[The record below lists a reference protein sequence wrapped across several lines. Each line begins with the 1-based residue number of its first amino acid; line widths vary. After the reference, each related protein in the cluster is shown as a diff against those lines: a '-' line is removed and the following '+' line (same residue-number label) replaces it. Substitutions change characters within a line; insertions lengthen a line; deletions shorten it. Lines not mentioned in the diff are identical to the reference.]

1 MSHKE
6 VASLVVASGIGI
18 SVASAHPLGI
28 AVSVA
33 MPALIMRQKR
43 RRAAYAIGVVY
54 YSAALWPLVPGARNF
69 FGPNVSIL
77 VALLLWTMTAAIL
90 AGPWL
95 LVWSSELKQGLW
107 RAPIGVALTVV
118 PPLGIIGWASPVL
131 AAGILFPATGWSGFL
146 LCAALTGALAVW
158 PRRAAMTA
166 VIIGA
171 IANFVHPTDPQP
183 PAGWVAVD
191 THFGPISHGEPNPL
205 AEYQAAQVIQQEAL
219 RRHARV
225 IVFPETVV
233 PYWTASTDAFWE
245 QTLVALR
252 ANGKTMIVG
261 ARIPEGGTP
270 AHRLGDFATS
280 VAVLRSDLR
289 DTSAIHISGPK
300 DETILRPRYT
310 NAMVVRGAQSATVAQ
325 RVPVPIAMWNPFR
338 EDSAQLSF
346 SRPGLTVI
354 ENERTGTVICYEQ
367 LIVWPVLITMIQH
380 PTVLVAPANDYW
392 AMSTTIP
399 TFQRTAMRSWARLFG
414 IPCLF
419 AVNT

>member
-6 VASLVVASGIGI
+6 AASLIVASGIGI

-33 MPALIMRQKR
+33 MPAFIMRQKR
-43 RRAAYAIGVVY
+43 RSAAYAIGVIY

-69 FGPNVSIL
+69 FGPRVSIL
-77 VALLLWTMTAAIL
+77 VALLMWTISAALL

-95 LVWSSELKQGLW
+95 LIWSGDLKQALW
-107 RAPIGVALTVV
+107 RAPVGVALTVV

-131 AAGILFPATGWSGFL
+131 AAGILFPATGWCGFF
-146 LCAALTGALAVW
+146 LCATLTGALAVC
-158 PRRAAMTA
+158 PRRAAMA
-166 VIIGA
+166 VVIVGG

-191 THFGPISHGEPNPL
+191 THFGPISHGVPNPL
-205 AEYQAAQVIQQEAL
+205 AEYKTAQEIQQEAL

-233 PYWTASTDAFWE
+233 PYWTTSTDAFWE
-245 QTLVALR
+245 QTLAALR

-261 ARIPEGGTP
+261 ARIPEGGPP

-300 DETILRPRYT
+300 DETIWRPRYT
-310 NAMVVRGAQSATVAQ
+310 NAMVVRGTQAAIVPQ
-325 RVPVPIAMWNPFR
+325 RIPVPFAMWNPFR
-338 EDSAQLSF
+338 EDSAQLSI

-354 ENERTGTVICYEQ
+354 GNERTGIVICYEQ
-367 LIVWPVLITMIQH
+367 LIVWPVLITMIRH